1 MSMQTGPTSP
11 SGAERGV
18 KGVEIPVEIAELDDW
33 TVEEEIHT
41 GLPSFA
47 RGGVRID
54 PSLTRHRDVT
64 VTGLDWLP
72 IKNGQVALVLHSPEL
87 YFTKVNVRQA
97 LRREGQSILATT
109 GPIRELPGTSILI
122 GGVEHLY
129 HWLIDFLP
137 RLMLA
142 QRLMGRLPRILL
154 NRPGRIQLETLRLLG
169 IREWEE
175 VGDHESVRCEDLW
188 IPSMLA
194 RLTVP
199 HPAVLQMLRESFR
212 PTREL
217 ERRDIYLSRR
227 DATTR
232 QLVNEDELMTVLP
245 GFETHL
251 TAHLTLQEQVNL
263 FASVDRLVAVHGN
276 GMTNQIFCRPGT
288 KVYEIAVA
296 DHRVTSMYRLAELG
310 GLKHHFVPASVAVM
324 GRDGREL
331 LGQWRVDV
339 SAMRDALQSDG

>member
-1 MSMQTGPTSP
+1 MTG
-11 SGAERGV
+11 A
-18 KGVEIPVEIAELDDW
+18 EIPVEIAELDDW
-33 TVEEEIHT
+33 IVEEEIYT

-54 PSLTRHRDVT
+54 PSLTRHRDVI

-72 IKNGQVALVLHSPEL
+72 IKNGQVALMLHSPEL
-87 YFTKVNVRQA
+87 YFTKVNIRQT
-97 LRREGQSILATT
+97 LRREGTGVMATT
-109 GPIRELPGTSILI
+109 GPVRELPGTSILI

-137 RLMLA
+137 RLLLA
-142 QRLMGRLPRILL
+142 KKLLRRLPRILI
-154 NRPGRIQLETLRLLG
+154 NRPGRIQLETLQLLG

-199 HPAVLQMLRESFR
+199 HPAVLQLLRESFR
-212 PTREL
+212 PTRQL
-217 ERRDIYLSRR
+217 ERRDVYLSRR
-227 DATTR
+227 DAATR
-232 QLVNEDELMTVLP
+232 QLVNERELLCVLP
-245 GFETHL
+245 GFETHM
-251 TAHLTLQEQVNL
+251 TAHLTLQEQINL

-288 KVYEIAVA
+288 QVYEIAVA
-296 DHRVTSMYRLAELG
+296 DHQVTSMYRLAVMS
-310 GLKHHFVPASVAVM
+310 GLKHRFVPASVAVM

-339 SAMRDALQSDG
+339 DALRDALLGGS